1 MWMAITNLSWTYPDV
16 HHHHHYPAQHR
27 TFAEWTSLIFSI
39 INTESHLSWM
49 DHLPIFAN
57 RNPTERSVDCF
68 LHCSVFNVIPGRNM
82 RHGKRAEERRGERNY
97 CGQSENSTFKKEN
110 EKKNFKYLSYCYSQL
125 LPSVLLWI
133 FLLGLSI
140 MYPTTCF
147 SLSEEEGMLEGWAL

>member
-1 MWMAITNLSWTYPDV
+1 MWMAITNLSWAYPDV

-27 TFAEWTSLIFSI
+27 TFAEWTSLIFSS

-57 RNPTERSVDCF
+57 RKECGLLFTLFSIQCDPW
-68 LHCSVFNVIPGRNM
+68 RNM
-82 RHGKRAEERRGERNY
+82 RHGKRAEERRGER
-97 CGQSENSTFKKEN
+97 GATVVRQKTRFQERKW
-110 EKKNFKYLSYCYSQL
+110 KKNFKYLSYCYSQL

-140 MYPTTCF
+140 MYSTTCF